1 MAGGDN
7 ATKDKEG
14 LMGTMNEA
22 PAPGMVNAY
31 DYIEKSK
38 LEYEE
43 GTTPNQLSDY
53 MVAYY
58 TWLAKWEGLT
68 PKRTKV
74 GDLKL
79 KNPDDFAGIY
89 KKLTTMIDYVGGAY
103 NPGYFD

>member
-1 MAGGDN
+1 
-7 ATKDKEG
+7 
-14 LMGTMNEA
+14 
-22 PAPGMVNAY
+22 
-31 DYIEKSK
+31 
-38 LEYEE
+38 
-43 GTTPNQLSDY
+43 

-58 TWLAKWEGLT
+58 TWLAKWEGFT